1 MVSKHAVFLALF
13 PKYAVSSVRWMVLN
27 ISLQFSLWIL
37 CIQVLREHL
46 SPSMLILHNPGGL
59 GVVPVAWGSG
69 FNLSCVASN
78 DLKGP
83 RPLGLPGPLTYRW
96 WFPKVTPRLR
106 RNSWPS
112 LSFSLVAAASSLPH
126 FILVVTTAPL
136 PPFIPQAPFCTSFR
150 KDLLKVW
157 ELQGELVY
165 CRHRQW
171 QPTPALLPR
180 KSHGWRSLV
189 GPSPWGRKESDTT
202 ERLLTFTFTS
212 TGQKI

>member
-1 MVSKHAVFLALF
+1 MI
-13 PKYAVSSVRWMVLN
+13 PQGY
-27 ISLQFSLWIL
+27 
-37 CIQVLREHL
+37 
-46 SPSMLILHNPGGL
+46 
-59 GVVPVAWGSG
+59 
-69 FNLSCVASN
+69 
-78 DLKGP
+78 
-83 RPLGLPGPLTYRW
+83 
-96 WFPKVTPRLR
+96 PKVKKEFLTFSKFL
-106 RNSWPS
+106 
-112 LSFSLVAAASSLPH
+112 LSGCCLLLVAAASSLPH
-126 FILVVTTAPL
+126 FILVVTTAA
-136 PPFIPQAPFCTSFR
+136 PPFIPQAAFCTSFR

-157 ELQGELVY
+157 ELQGELVH